1 MKPSACKNC
10 LTWARVF
17 GAAFVSLFVWRGIR
31 HLGFLVFHTNMRLK
45 VCCSTIRMLVLWF
58 YLRCWSLGVNISTE
72 RTRTG
77 PKPKKV
83 ESTDSGHSAYGF
95 IFGISHHWSL
105 QFGYGLKTMTN

>member
-1 MKPSACKNC
+1 MAWNLPPWIFS
-10 LTWARVF
+10 
-17 GAAFVSLFVWRGIR
+17 VSHQHALES
-31 HLGFLVFHTNMRLK
+31 LMFH
-45 VCCSTIRMLVLWF
+45 RMLVLWF

-72 RTRTG
+72 WTRTG